1 MVYYV
6 DMKDYNRHELLSF
19 LDILDILYILDKY
32 HILNTLQTV
41 KTN

>member
-1 MVYYV
+1 MVYCV

-19 LDILDILYILDKY
+19 LDILDILYIVDKY
-32 HILNTLQTV
+32 HILNTLQTF